1 MAGRIGRVGCALSLA
16 GVLLAPSGVLA
27 ATDGELCE
35 SAKLKAAGTFA
46 QCRGK
51 ADSVDAKSPD
61 ATKRQASYDKCEA
74 NLAKA
79 YAKAENKY
87 GAECPTVGDV
97 TDVRDYLS
105 QCTDDVGA
113 ATQPGGGVP
122 DYVVDL
128 AACSTSLSSTQAQLT
143 TCTGD
148 EATCQS
154 SLATAQSGT
163 STAADVLAGKTFSS
177 GAGLGATGTMPN
189 VGAVTI
195 TPGATSQAIAA
206 GYHDGSGTV
215 AGDADLV
222 AGNIVSGV
230 SVFGVT
236 GTATTGTTITNGLLK
251 TGQTTSWGAGSDGA
265 VRAGT
270 AESFTD
276 NGNGTV
282 TDNRTGLTWEKKSDD
297 DGIHD
302 QDTFY
307 TWGSAQTGLMDGTM
321 VTTFLAALN
330 TAPCFAGSCDWRI
343 PNRAELLSITNL
355 QTVAPAVSSP
365 FNNNCGSVYVYPGV
379 PGNPGCTVMSCSCTK
394 TNNEADAWKS
404 FYWSSSTVHSKPSTA
419 WGVFF
424 VTGDVG
430 SVTKSSSGLYVG
442 GYVRAVRGGL

>member
-16 GVLLAPSGVLA
+16 GVLLAPSMAIA
-27 ATDGELCE
+27 ATAGELCE

-46 QCRGK
+46 RCRGK
-51 ADSVDAKSPD
+51 ADSTYAVKGDAV
-61 ATKRQASYDKCEA
+61 KRQAAYDKCEA
-74 NLAKA
+74 SLAKA
-79 YAKAENKY
+79 YAKAENKH

-105 QCTDDVGA
+105 QCTNDVGA

-122 DYVVDL
+122 DYVVEL
-128 AACSTSLSSTQAQLT
+128 AACNT
-143 TCTGD
+143 
-148 EATCQS
+148 

-163 STAADVLAGKTFSS
+163 STAADVLAGKTFSA

-195 TPGATSQAIAA
+195 TPGATSQAISA

-236 GTATTGTTITNGLLK
+236 GTATTGTTITNGLLR

-265 VRAGT
+265 VQAGT
-270 AESFTD
+270 ASSFTD

-282 TDNRTGLTWEKKSDD
+282 TDNRTGLIWEKKSDD
-297 DGIHD
+297 GGIHD
-302 QDTFY
+302 QDTVY

-355 QTVAPAVSSP
+355 ETFAPAVSSA
-365 FNNNCGSVYVYPGV
+365 FNSNCGAVYGFGNFPS
-379 PGNPGCTVMSCSCTK
+379 NPGCTVTSCSCTK
-394 TNNEADAWKS
+394 TFNEADAWKS
-404 FYWSSSTVHSKPSTA
+404 FYWSSSSNNSNASTA
-419 WGVFF
+419 WGVYF

-430 SVTKSSSGLYVG
+430 IATKSSSGLYVG